1 MKKKL
6 FCLFSAILIVLCLA
20 TPVHAENAMGTG
32 GYRPPMVTIITLN
45 GPRDLQLTMRLH
57 LRDGRVI
64 PVKMEKKTR
73 GWEQQ
78 YRIYREDIYA
88 AKNWYGNA
96 YDLLDAE
103 LVLIS
108 GGRERVIPLE
118 QTLTD
123 QMTMDDVLMLN
134 VRKGSL
140 SLGAPAWRTPLLALM
155 RVLIA
160 VGLEL
165 LIFRLRGFVLLHTHV
180 TVAIISAVT
189 FGLLS
194 VFTANWL
201 NYDSRSEGI
210 FCIFL
215 LVILVAQILAGI
227 ILTEEDTRDRTLSTL
242 VMADVAASVATV
254 LALTFL
260 PV

>member
-1 MKKKL
+1 MMKKI
-6 FCLFSAILIVLCLA
+6 FCLFGAILIVLCLA
-20 TPVHAENAMGTG
+20 TPVSAENAMGTG
-32 GYRPPMVTIITLN
+32 GYHPPMVTIITMN
-45 GPRDLQLTMRLH
+45 GPGDLQLTMRLH

-64 PVKMEKKTR
+64 PVEMEKKTR

-78 YRIYREDIYA
+78 YRLYREMIYA
-88 AKNWYGNA
+88 EKNWFGNA

-108 GGRERVIPLE
+108 DGKERVVPLE
-118 QTLTD
+118 QKLTD

-134 VRKGSL
+134 AKKGSL
-140 SLGAPAWRTPLLALM
+140 SFGAPVWRVPLLALM

-165 LIFRLRGFVLLHTHV
+165 LIFRLRGFTLLHTHV
-180 TVAIISAVT
+180 VVAIICAVCY
-189 FGLLS
+189 GLLS
-194 VFTANWL
+194 VFTASWL

-215 LVILVAQILAGI
+215 LIILAAQLLAGTI
-227 ILTEEDTRDRTLSTL
+227 FIEEDTRDRTASTL
-242 VMADVAASVATV
+242 IMADAAAAVATI